1 MAIAIRDDALA
12 SAGLPRADLDTLAD
26 LEPRFTST
34 ENFEGDIVAAS
45 RFFQA
50 GQALLERLPLRP
62 KRSADEQVAAD
73 ALIQY
78 LRQVRIAFLRR
89 HAAALYAQLTNER
102 RDFVRVEDLVF
113 LAAERVPGLVPA
125 RAQVL

>member
-1 MAIAIRDDALA
+1 MAIAIRDGALA
-12 SAGLPRADLDTLAD
+12 SAGLPRADLDSLAE

-34 ENFEGDIVAAS
+34 ENFEGDAVASS

-89 HAAALYAQLTNER
+89 HAAAL
-102 RDFVRVEDLVF
+102 
-113 LAAERVPGLVPA
+113 
-125 RAQVL
+125 